1 MSLQG
6 HERGEKRGRRLVFAL
21 VVACCTSAG
30 PTEPA
35 RPQAVLVSPEARAD
49 VPAWIAGDDAFAL
62 ELYQRVRASAG
73 NQFFAPGNLRS
84 ALAMTYAGAAGT
96 TAEEI
101 ARTLHFE
108 ALPGPRLHAAQ
119 AAAAADLGTAD
130 SGVGGVVLR
139 AANRLWG
146 AQGEP
151 FVPAY
156 LELTRTQYGAELVGI
171 DFAATEHARQT
182 INAWVSKQT
191 EAKIPALLAASDIDA
206 ATRLVLTSAI
216 YFKGAW
222 LRAFDP
228 AQTQD
233 RPFQVPGLAVVPSV
247 PTMQLRAD
255 LKYAEPDGAQVLE
268 LPYVGDRLAMLIVLP
283 RAADGL
289 SALEADLSPARI
301 TEWAAALRSRKVQV
315 ALPRF
320 TTRARFELAPVL
332 SAMGM
337 PTAFTGAADFSK
349 MSRAGGQSISSVI
362 HEAVIDVG
370 EAGTEAAAATA
381 VVMTRS
387 MAMGDPPAFTADR
400 PFLYF
405 IRDTRGGQIL
415 FVGRVVDP
423 RG

>member
-1 MSLQG
+1 MRIHGTHRCL
-6 HERGEKRGRRLVFAL
+6 LAPVL
-21 VVACCTSAG
+21 LLLACKPPARA
-30 PTEPA
+30 EPG

-49 VPAWIAGDDAFAL
+49 VPAWISGSDAFAID
-62 ELYQRVRASAG
+62 LYQRLRTAEG
-73 NQFFAPGNLRS
+73 NLFFAPGNLRT
-84 ALAMTYAGAAGT
+84 ALAMTHAGAAGT
-96 TAEEI
+96 TAQEM
-101 ARTLHFE
+101 ARALHFE

-119 AAAAADLGTAD
+119 AAAAADLGAAD
-130 SGVGGVVLR
+130 SGVGGVVLK

-146 AQGEP
+146 AQDEP

-171 DFAATEHARQT
+171 DFAATEQARQT
-182 INAWVSKQT
+182 INAWVSQQT
-191 EAKIPALLAASDIDA
+191 QGKIAELLAPPAINA
-206 ATRLVLTSAI
+206 GTRLVLTSAI

-228 AQTQD
+228 AQTED
-233 RPFQVPGLAVVPSV
+233 KPFQVPGLAVAPDV
-247 PTMQLRAD
+247 PTMQQKRRFA
-255 LKYAEPDGAQVLE
+255 YAESGDAQLLE
-268 LPYVGDRLAMLIVLP
+268 LPYVGERLAMMIVLP

-289 SALEADLSPARI
+289 SALEASLTTQRLG
-301 TEWAAALRSRKVQV
+301 EWTAALRPTEVKV

-320 TTRARFELAPVL
+320 TTRASFELSATL

-337 PTAFTGAADFSK
+337 PAAFTGAADFSG
-349 MSRAGGQSISSVI
+349 MSRGRLQISSVI
-362 HEAVIDVG
+362 HEAFVDVG

-387 MAMGDPPAFTADR
+387 LAMDPPPSFTADR

-405 IRDTRGGQIL
+405 IRDTRSGQIL
-415 FVGRVVDP
+415 FLGRVVDP

>member
-1 MSLQG
+1 MHRKHG
-6 HERGEKRGRRLVFAL
+6 AHRGLLASVLLLACRPAAPAEPGR
-21 VVACCTSAG
+21 
-30 PTEPA
+30 PA
-35 RPQAVLVSPEARAD
+35 AVLVSPEARAD
-49 VPAWIAGDDAFAL
+49 APAWIAGGDALAID
-62 ELYQRVRASAG
+62 LYARLRTDEG
-73 NQFFAPGNLRS
+73 NLFFAPGNLRS

-96 TAEEI
+96 TADEM
-101 ARTLHFE
+101 ARALHFA

-119 AAAAADLGTAD
+119 AAATADLGAAD
-130 SGVGGVVLR
+130 SGVGGVVLK

-146 AQGEP
+146 AQDEP

-171 DFAATEHARQT
+171 DFAASEQARQT
-182 INAWVSKQT
+182 INAWVSQQT
-191 EAKIPALLAASDIDA
+191 QGKIAELLAPPAIGAD
-206 ATRLVLTSAI
+206 TRLVLTSAI

-233 RPFQVPGLAVVPSV
+233 QPFQVPGLAVPPNV
-247 PTMQLRAD
+247 PTMQQKRRFA
-255 LKYAEPDGAQVLE
+255 YAESGAAQLLE
-268 LPYVGDRLAMLIVLP
+268 LPYVGERLAMTIVLP

-289 SALEADLSPARI
+289 PALEASLTTQRLG
-301 TEWAAALRSRKVQV
+301 EWIAALRPTEVKV

-320 TTRARFELAPVL
+320 TTRARFELSATL
-332 SAMGM
+332 SGMGM
-337 PTAFTGAADFSK
+337 PTAFTGAADFSG
-349 MSRAGGQSISSVI
+349 MSRGRLQISRVI
-362 HEAVIDVG
+362 HEAFVDVG

-387 MAMGDPPAFTADR
+387 LNMGTPPSFTADR

-405 IRDTRGGQIL
+405 IRDTRSGQIL